1 MNIIFVCRGNTCR
14 SAMAKYIMRDLLNA
28 AGLADKIRV
37 DSAGYRTS
45 GGTSMR
51 EGARRELQKNRIAF
65 DKHRSKPVTI
75 ENYRQAD
82 IVIAL
87 DAGVI
92 GKIKKKIGNEP
103 DNKIRLFNDAD
114 GNKLSIKNPFNTHNY
129 SKAFAEIYRGCQ
141 ALLKELAQ

>member
-14 SAMAKYIMRDLLNA
+14 SAMAKYIMRDLLKT
-28 AGLADKIRV
+28 AGLDDKIHV
-37 DSAGYRTS
+37 DSAGYRTT
-45 GGTSMR
+45 GGSPMR
-51 EGARRELQKNRIAF
+51 EGARRELQKNHIAF
-65 DKHRSKPVTI
+65 DKHRSKPVTL
-75 ENYRQAD
+75 EKYRQAD

-92 GKIKKKIGNEP
+92 GRIKKKIGNEP
-103 DNKIRLFNDAD
+103 DNKIRLLNDAD

-129 SKAFAEIYRGCQ
+129 SKPYAEIYRGCQ

>member
-1 MNIIFVCRGNTCR
+1 MKIIFVCRGNTCR
-14 SAMAKYIMRDLLNA
+14 SAMAKYIMRDLLKTA
-28 AGLADKIRV
+28 KLDDKIHV

-45 GGTSMR
+45 GGSSMR
-51 EGARRELQKNRIAF
+51 EGARRELQKDHIAF

-87 DAGVI
+87 DAGVV

-103 DNKIRLFNDAD
+103 DNKIRLLNDAD

-129 SKAFAEIYRGCQ
+129 SKTYTEISRGCL
-141 ALLKELAQ
+141 ALLRELAQ

>member
-28 AGLADKIRV
+28 AGLSDKIHV
-37 DSAGYRTS
+37 DSAGYKTA
-45 GGTSMR
+45 GGASMR
-51 EGARRELQKNRIAF
+51 EGELQKNHIAF
-65 DKHRSKPVTI
+65 DKHRSKPVTL
-75 ENYRQAD
+75 EKYRQAD

-92 GKIKKKIGNEP
+92 GRIKKKIGNEP
-103 DNKIRLFNDAD
+103 DNKIRLLNDAD

-129 SKAFAEIYRGCQ
+129 SKTYAEISRGCQ